1 MIPGLTCHKCHTPIS
16 GERGA
21 PMARRTPLGL
31 QHVTCPKRANN
42 LEWKQ
47 QITLARIEDL
57 AFMAETGETREGAAM
72 RLGVTLKSLDK
83 WACRHAPETWAE
95 MPVEPPGHIKTA
107 RVGRWAA

>member
-1 MIPGLTCHKCHTPIS
+1 MIPGLTCHKCNAPIS

-42 LEWKQ
+42 RAWKQ

-57 AFMAETGETREGAAM
+57 AFMADTGETREGAAM
-72 RLGVTLKSLDK
+72 RLGATLESLDK
-83 WACRHAPETWAE
+83 WARKHAAETWAA
-95 MPVEPPGHIKTA
+95 MPVEPLGRIKTA

>member
-1 MIPGLTCHKCHTPIS
+1 
-16 GERGA
+16 
-21 PMARRTPLGL
+21 MARRTPLGL
-31 QHVTCPKRANN
+31 QHVTCPKRARN

-57 AFMAETGETREGAAM
+57 AFMADTGETREGAAM

-83 WACRHAPETWAE
+83 WAREHAAETWAE
-95 MPVEPPGHIKTA
+95 MPVEPLGRIKTA

>member
-1 MIPGLTCHKCHTPIS
+1 MSTCGSLHTIPIGWTLACSQLPDHP
-16 GERGA
+16 GD
-21 PMARRTPLGL
+21 
-31 QHVTCPKRANN
+31 CPKRANN
-42 LEWKQ
+42 RAWKQ

-83 WACRHAPETWAE
+83 WAREHAPETWAE